1 MPQNKPLGRN
11 VKKFLIAIATVLALA
26 DGAVFSAG
34 AQQSPESSSTVVQTG
49 AGGYPGAAGPVSTP
63 AAGLVSSGVSVSQS
77 GSSANTSVVYQYS
90 DYSGV
95 GVIQSGTAGGV
106 NSSAVYQSAGSENWA
121 GISQAASGGAANGST
136 IGQSGNRNIASV
148 TQR

>member
-1 MPQNKPLGRN
+1 MQQNKPLGRN

-49 AGGYPGAAGPVSTP
+49 AAGPVSTP

-90 DYSGV
+90 DYSGA